1 MSIYWVYNYIDNKKY
16 IMLKYIKI
24 MSVFVFWYKNCLFG
38 VWWFVCIEDCG
49 GGGGLVYGFFVLF
62 EEWFNVFFGGLV

>member
-1 MSIYWVYNYIDNKKY
+1 
-16 IMLKYIKI
+16 MLKYIKI

-38 VWWFVCIEDCG
+38 VWWFVCVEDCG